1 MSARKRK
8 YHKSAKIAGKNSDTK
23 TFILRYQDL
32 AEGDIHNDGPYNSE
46 SVAIEKLNSFLKKGI
61 CSWLVSY
68 NG

>member
-1 MSARKRK
+1 MSTRKRK
-8 YHKSAKIAGKNSDTK
+8 YYKPTKMDAKSSNTK